1 MKIKPIKTIYDYNQ
15 AQKYLESIFH
25 NELTEEEANDVAVLE
40 VLIENFERQGKPSK
54 ENLEVEPLIDYVFD
68 LVTNASQYEEKG
80 LLERGLKLGEEYGE
94 LSAEILKLAG
104 YKRSK
109 ETRKLVT
116 SYWKELLKSTAPA
129 LLKSEN
135 CTPNEVDSMVADLD
149 QMEKDENAIFFYQF
163 VQAKATL

>member
-40 VLIENFERQGKPSK
+40 ILIENFERQGKPSK

-68 LVTNASQYEEKG
+68 LVTNASQYEKHG
-80 LLERGLKLGEEYGE
+80 LIESGLKLGEEYGE

-104 YKRSK
+104 YKRSSETK
-109 ETRKLVT
+109 E
-116 SYWKELLKSTAPA
+116 EINNNILLESTDC
-129 LLKSEN
+129 LIMIFDIM
-135 CTPNEVDSMVADLD
+135 T
-149 QMEKDENAIFFYQF
+149 QMEFKKEQICNMAERQVNKWITNIEI
-163 VQAKATL
+163 K

>member
-40 VLIENFERQGKPSK
+40 VLIENFERQGRPAK
-54 ENLEVEPLIDYVFD
+54 ENLDVEPLIDYVFD

-94 LSAEILKLAG
+94 LSAEILKFVG
-104 YKRSK
+104 YKRSSETK
-109 ETRKLVT
+109 EEVNNNILLESTDCLIMIFDIMTQMGFK
-116 SYWKELLKSTAPA
+116 KEQICGMAERQINKWITNIEI
-129 LLKSEN
+129 K
-135 CTPNEVDSMVADLD
+135 
-149 QMEKDENAIFFYQF
+149 
-163 VQAKATL
+163 

>member
-40 VLIENFERQGKPSK
+40 VLIENFERQGRPSK
-54 ENLEVEPLIDYVFD
+54 ENLDVEPLIDYVFD

-104 YKRSK
+104 YKRSLETK
-109 ETRKLVT
+109 EELSNNILLESTDCLIMIFDIMTQMGFK
-116 SYWKELLKSTAPA
+116 KEQICNMAERQVNKWITNIEI
-129 LLKSEN
+129 K
-135 CTPNEVDSMVADLD
+135 
-149 QMEKDENAIFFYQF
+149 
-163 VQAKATL
+163 

>member
-25 NELTEEEANDVAVLE
+25 SELTEEEANNVSILE
-40 VLIENFERQGKPSK
+40 VLIENFERQGKVAK

-68 LVTNASQYEEKG
+68 LVTNASQYEKHG
-80 LLERGLKLGEEYGE
+80 LIERGLKLGEEYGE

-109 ETRKLVT
+109 ET
-116 SYWKELLKSTAPA
+116 KEEINNNILLESTDC
-129 LLKSEN
+129 LIMIFDIM
-135 CTPNEVDSMVADLD
+135 T
-149 QMEKDENAIFFYQF
+149 QMGFKKEQICNMAERQVNKWITNIEI
-163 VQAKATL
+163 K

>member
-40 VLIENFERQGKPSK
+40 ILIENFERQGKPSK

-68 LVTNASQYEEKG
+68 LVTNASQYEKHG
-80 LLERGLKLGEEYGE
+80 LIERGLKLGEEYGE

-109 ETRKLVT
+109 ET
-116 SYWKELLKSTAPA
+116 KEEINNNILLESTDC
-129 LLKSEN
+129 LIMIFDIM
-135 CTPNEVDSMVADLD
+135 T
-149 QMEKDENAIFFYQF
+149 QMGFKKEQICNMAERQVNKWITNIEI
-163 VQAKATL
+163 K

>member
-40 VLIENFERQGKPSK
+40 ILIENFERQGKPSK

-68 LVTNASQYEEKG
+68 LVTNASQYEKHG
-80 LLERGLKLGEEYGE
+80 LIERGLKLGEEYGE

-104 YKRSK
+104 YKRTTEDEGRINYNILLESTDCLIMIFDIMTQMGFTK
-109 ETRKLVT
+109 EQICNM
-116 SYWKELLKSTAPA
+116 A
-129 LLKSEN
+129 
-135 CTPNEVDSMVADLD
+135 
-149 QMEKDENAIFFYQF
+149 EKQVNKWITNIEI
-163 VQAKATL
+163 K

>member
-68 LVTNASQYEEKG
+68 LVNNASQYEEKG

-109 ETRKLVT
+109 ET
-116 SYWKELLKSTAPA
+116 KEEINNNILLESTDC
-129 LLKSEN
+129 LIMIFDIM
-135 CTPNEVDSMVADLD
+135 T
-149 QMEKDENAIFFYQF
+149 QMGFKKEQICNMAERQVNKWITNIEI
-163 VQAKATL
+163 K